1 MGQGTQWPLALTAA
15 HALAGPTACHPRT
28 TRPPSTWPCSSPSP
42 DRSVPPAP
50 HPAPTPVSARP
61 GGYRLHSAPWGCPE
75 ASLRDAEFSHRPQ
88 GFVRWSSSCADTRQ
102 AGPCFWRSHPQSG
115 GLPGSGGDGAALG
128 DPRGRQGAPV
138 ARSESPGLSCAAGTP
153 SPEGPGRRP
162 EDAGGV
168 RRGDPSLSNTED
180 GEQ

>member
-1 MGQGTQWPLALTAA
+1 MGQGTQWPLALTTA

-50 HPAPTPVSARP
+50 RLAPTPSQRGLRGTVCVRP
-61 GGYRLHSAPWGCPE
+61 PGAALKPLPRTLS
-75 ASLRDAEFSHRPQ
+75 SRHRPR

-128 DPRGRQGAPV
+128 DPRGRQGARRSLTEPGAELRGRDSV
-138 ARSESPGLSCAAGTP
+138 TGGARTSAGGCRRCTQ
-153 SPEGPGRRP
+153 RRP
-162 EDAGGV
+162 VPFKHGG
-168 RRGDPSLSNTED
+168 G
-180 GEQ
+180 